1 MTINDKL
8 LNDLASR
15 MGINGDG
22 SDAMKRAEGMA
33 ESYKGKSEKEL
44 LSEIMKLK
52 QNIKKDP
59 VAYQKQIRA
68 LRSLSAMMNQEQKAR
83 LNRVLQLLEEDN

>member
-1 MTINDKL
+1 MDINDKM
-8 LNDLASR
+8 LNDLAGR
-15 MGINGDG
+15 MGIG
-22 SDAMKRAEGMA
+22 SGAMERAEGMA
-33 ESYKGKSEKEL
+33 ESFKGKSETEL

-52 QNIKKDP
+52 QNMKKDP
-59 VAYQKQIRA
+59 AAYRKQIRA

>member
-1 MTINDKL
+1 MDINDKM

-15 MGINGDG
+15 MGIG
-22 SDAMKRAEGMA
+22 SGAMERAEGMA
-33 ESYKGKSEKEL
+33 EGFKGKSETEL

-52 QNIKKDP
+52 QNMKKDP
-59 VAYQKQIRA
+59 AAYRKQIRA
-68 LRSLSAMMNQEQKAR
+68 LRSLSTMMNQEQKTR